1 MSKFIFVT
9 NSYDPHPRANAVC
22 AKAIEEGLKKKGHEV
37 IYVVTR
43 HNLSQNTKETINGNR
58 VYFIPHPIRE
68 LHWSMARL
76 NDAFLHSAIEKQIL
90 IVAHS
95 IINAIFRIIAFFGGK
110 SRRMRAQGIYREN
123 FVKVMSKLL
132 LKERPDGVL
141 TFSVPFSSH
150 LLTLESFKET
160 GNRPFWAS
168 VHIDPHKYRDGI
180 TGEQFYVFGKEEI
193 TVFEEVDRAFL
204 LNVLASDYERPE
216 YNAFREKFS
225 YFRLPFF
232 KIPLEFPSKLNTG
245 LVKEANWIDITFAG
259 TLYETSSP
267 VDYLCRF
274 MQSCQGKKIRFHLFG
289 KLYPNPM
296 QKLRET
302 AEKMPKQI
310 FISGFKDRESALAH
324 LISSDVLINVGN
336 NNVNQVPSKL
346 LEYIGMLK
354 PIFSFIRDDSDASF
368 EYLDKYPNSFV
379 IDERSDA
386 PIEDVA
392 NDAIRFYHQCKE
404 NLVSVEE
411 VRRRFSGY
419 LQGDVT
425 GEIIDKIEKD
435 ISEFT
440 TRS

>member
-1 MSKFIFVT
+1 MSKLIFVT
-9 NSYDPHPRANAVC
+9 GSYDPHVRANGVC
-22 AKAIEEGLKKKGHEV
+22 AKAIEEGLKKKGHEI

-43 HNLSQNTKETINGNR
+43 HNILQNAQETINGNR
-58 VYFIPHPIRE
+58 VYFIPNPIRE
-68 LHWSMARL
+68 LHWSIARVKE
-76 NDAFLHSAIEKQIL
+76 AFLHSAIEKQIL

-95 IINAIFRIIAFFGGK
+95 IINVIFKLIAFLGGK
-110 SRRMRAQGIYREN
+110 RKRIRAQRIYREN

-132 LKERPDGVL
+132 LKERPDAVL

-160 GNRPFWAS
+160 GYRPFWAS

-180 TGEQFYVFGKEEI
+180 TGEQFSVFGKEEI

-204 LNVLASDYERPE
+204 LNVLASDYDRPE

-232 KIPLEFPSKLNTG
+232 KIPLELSSKLKTG

-274 MQSCQGKKIRFHLFG
+274 MQSCQGKQIRFHLFG
-289 KLYPNPM
+289 KFYPNPM

-302 AEKMPKQI
+302 AEKMPEQI

-324 LISSDVLINVGN
+324 LVCSDVLINVGN

-346 LEYIGMLK
+346 LEHIGMLK

-368 EYLDKYPNSFV
+368 EYLDKYPYSFV

-392 NDAIRFYHQCKE
+392 NDAIRFYHQCKD

-419 LQGDVT
+419 LQQDVT
-425 GEIIDKIEKD
+425 GGIIGTLEND
-435 ISEFT
+435 IA
-440 TRS
+440 TRVALR